1 MPHIK
6 RVLAMGVSVG
16 VFALLIC
23 APGQA
28 QRQCSGSQDQAV
40 DCFVNN
46 AVSTGLLAVPSGMTL
61 SQYKSYGVAVSK
73 VMQAPSAAIFLLG
86 MAGAVADAAPATNA
100 DGTAN
105 QAAQDAFV
113 NAIIA
118 AGLKDNIITLPAETT
133 STQIEMIARELT
145 VSMAGNSGVTIS
157 PGGFLRALD
166 GYILAATP
174 ANGTIN
180 WLQVTTNITT
190 LVSGLQTMGLIKLP
204 AGITAANVEQFALDT
219 ATAIVV
225 YKTATAKA
233 HL

>member
-23 APGQA
+23 APGRA
-28 QRQCSGSQDQAV
+28 QQQCNGNQDEAV
-40 DCFVNN
+40 DCFVKN
-46 AVSTGLLAVPSGMTL
+46 AVTTGLLAIPKGMTMT
-61 SQYKSYGVAVSK
+61 QYKSYGVAISK
-73 VMQAPSAAIFLLG
+73 IMQTPSAAIFLLG
-86 MAGAVADAAPATNA
+86 MAGAAADAVPPTNA
-100 DGTAN
+100 DGSAN
-105 QAAQDAFV
+105 QAAQDTFV
-113 NAIIA
+113 NAIVA
-118 AGLKDNIITLPAETT
+118 AGLKNSIIALPPETT
-133 STQIEMIARELT
+133 STQLDMFARELT
-145 VSMAGNSGVTIS
+145 ASMAGSSGVTIS
-157 PGGFLRALD
+157 PGGFLRMID

-180 WLQVTTNITT
+180 WLQVTTNVTS
-190 LVSGLQTMGLIKLP
+190 LVSALQTTGLIKLP
-204 AGITAANVEQFALDT
+204 SGITIANVEQFALDT